1 MDARRLVLLGTPVA
15 FGVASL
21 LHPRPRGRSIV
32 DALEPSLG
40 RWLAVHVV
48 QLFLLALLA
57 ATLWLLVEGCTTRA
71 ATVCRLALVP
81 FLAFYSAFDAVVG
94 IGTGT
99 LIGLLR
105 GLDGEARVAAVQQIQ
120 AFWDAQRTPGGA
132 AIFLVIGIAVLSWL
146 VAAGAA
152 AVALRQAG
160 AGRAVAGLVA
170 LAGVLFAIGHPFPW
184 GTAAMACL
192 GAATWLRTRQL
203 A

>member
-15 FGVASL
+15 FGVASV
-21 LHPRPRGRSIV
+21 LHPLPRGLSIV
-32 DALEPSLG
+32 SALEPSLG

-48 QLFLLALLA
+48 QLLLLALLA
-57 ATLWLLVEGCTTRA
+57 ATLWLLVEGCATRA
-71 ATVCRLALVP
+71 ATVCRVALVA

-94 IGTGT
+94 IGTGM
-99 LIGLLR
+99 LIGLAR
-105 GLDGEARVAAVQQIQ
+105 GLDGEVRAAAVQQIQ
-120 AFWDAQRTPGGA
+120 AFWDARLTPGT
-132 AIFLVIGIAVLSWL
+132 AIFLVVGVAVLSWL

-160 AGRAVAGLVA
+160 AGRPVAVLVA
-170 LAGVLFAIGHPFPW
+170 LAGVLFAVGHPFPW

-192 GAATWLRTRQL
+192 GTATWLRTRQS